1 MVENITVNDRMV
13 TIDTSIAKCP
23 SHQEVL
29 RLPAS
34 GVEAKHHANETSA
47 KDGHLLQTYMY
58 KLRTYHKHPEGRIFA
73 WMALILAGGMGLL
86 SPILPNFIKSIMHTD
101 SATSIFY
108 SLMSIVTL
116 IGATTSVIVFKKFQR
131 TKIAKF
137 GFIMLAVIYFLLVF
151 VSKFI
156 ELTIIIAAK
165 TWLQVLLVI
174 TIALFIRDFAKSK
187 NLGAEEGKH
196 FKFQNIG
203 AMIGMFLGGFLA
215 TKFSYEFIFV
225 IAAAVLV
232 VGFIYFYHEHAIK
245 KHPAIINATKV
256 DSQRFLN
263 NIKRFFSDKERAK
276 AYLISLSM
284 MSWMCFKYLYIPL
297 YIVSSGYLES
307 MAGLV
312 LSMSIIPLI
321 FLEIKVG
328 DYADKKGIQLPIS
341 SGFLIVGILLLLIFF
356 SPYPLLNFALVILA
370 SFGTALIE
378 PLSETLLFKHL
389 PKEEE
394 DDLYGVFMTA
404 DPVASFIIP
413 LIGAAILFFLPF
425 KSLFAVFAGLMFI
438 VSLYTWISLKP
449 KS

>member
-1 MVENITVNDRMV
+1 
-13 TIDTSIAKCP
+13 
-23 SHQEVL
+23 
-29 RLPAS
+29 
-34 GVEAKHHANETSA
+34 
-47 KDGHLLQTYMY
+47 MY

-73 WMALILAGGMGLL
+73 WMALILAGGIGLL
-86 SPILPNFIKSIMHTD
+86 SPILPNFVKSIMHTD
-101 SATSIFY
+101 FSTSIFY

-116 IGATTSVIVFKKFQR
+116 VGATTSVIVFKKFQR

-174 TIALFIRDFAKSK
+174 TIGLFILDFAKSK
-187 NLGAEEGKH
+187 NLGAEEGRY

-203 AMIGMFLGGFLA
+203 ALIGIFSGGFLA

-232 VGFIYFYHEHAIK
+232 VGFIYFYHGHVIQ
-245 KHPAIINATKV
+245 KHPAIINAAKV
-256 DSQRFLN
+256 DSQKFLH

-276 AYLISLSM
+276 AYSISLSM
-284 MSWMCFKYLYIPL
+284 MAWICFKYLYVPL

-307 MAGLV
+307 MVGLV
-312 LSMSIIPLI
+312 LSISIIPLI
-321 FLEIKVG
+321 FLETEVG
-328 DYADKKGIQLPIS
+328 DYADKKGIRLPIS
-341 SGFLIVGILLLLIFF
+341 LGFLIVGIILLIIFF
-356 SPYPLLNFALVILA
+356 SPYPMLNFIFVILA

-404 DPVASFIIP
+404 DPVAYFIIP

-425 KSLFAVFAGLMFI
+425 KSLFAVFAGLML
-438 VSLYTWISLKP
+438 VMSLYTWISLREHTEKTR
-449 KS
+449 